1 MPLKTLLFLALFS
14 TATVGG
20 LFIPLWAV
28 LGYIAVYTIGP
39 EGQWWHRPIGYLG
52 LRYSMILVAVMGV
65 SFLFNLKKIRY
76 GKPFFTKYE
85 KIILFFLVTLW
96 VLRFITPETGYYSV
110 VDHPTLKLTKVLIF
124 GFLMTHIVTELRSL
138 KMMIWVLVG
147 STLILGLQAYSAP
160 PSAFLMGRLEGIGG
174 SDFAESNVLPAF
186 IGGVLPLMGALLLQ
200 RGAAIKAFAVTSAA
214 FAANAIILT
223 RSRGAI
229 VGLSFGALAAFLI
242 SPKMY
247 RKQIAVCFILAALG
261 SVYLMDAGFKNR
273 MMSIDTDTI
282 QEDSSA
288 GGRLDTWKASLHL
301 LADHPLGCGPGNFKQ
316 TIGRYDARF
325 AGRDAHSTIV
335 RCWSE
340 LGIPGFVFFL
350 YLVYSAIRLNGQAVK
365 RAMSLPEPLRTEI
378 LLPAY
383 AFSVGLISILGVGLF
398 VSLLYNEFLW
408 WWMLFP
414 VCLHRVLD
422 NLEED
427 LHQNSQN
434 KLECLI
440 K

>member
-1 MPLKTLLFLALFS
+1 MPLKTLLFLALLS
-14 TATVGG
+14 IATVGG

-28 LGYIAVYTIGP
+28 LGYIAVYTVGP
-39 EGQWWHRPIGYLG
+39 EGQWWHSPIGYWG
-52 LRYSMILVAVMGV
+52 LRYSLMLVAAMGV
-65 SFLFNLKKIRY
+65 GFFFKSKKLRY
-76 GKPFFTKYE
+76 GEPFFTKHE
-85 KIILFFLVTLW
+85 KAILWFLVFLW
-96 VLRFITPETGYYSV
+96 GLRFITPETGYYSV

-200 RGAAIKAFAVTSAA
+200 RGLQIKAFAVASAA
-214 FAANAIILT
+214 FAVNAIILT
-223 RSRGAI
+223 RSRGALI
-229 VGLSFGALAAFLI
+229 GLSMGALAAVVI
-242 SPKMY
+242 SPKAY
-247 RKQIAVCFILAALG
+247 RKPIAVCLVLAAFG
-261 SVYLMDAGFKNR
+261 SFYLMDAGFKNR
-273 MMSIDTDTI
+273 MMSLASDSV
-282 QEDSSA
+282 QKESSA
-288 GGRLDTWKASLHL
+288 SGRLDTWKASLNL

-340 LGIPGFVFFL
+340 LGIPGFFFFL
-350 YLVYSAIRLNGQAVK
+350 YLVYSAIRLNGLAVK
-365 RAMSLPEPLRTEI
+365 RAMGLPEPLRTEI

-398 VSLLYNEFLW
+398 VTLLYNEFLW

-434 KLECLI
+434 ELECLI